1 MDIGNQI
8 RRLRMEKKVT
18 QEELASYLNVSAQAV
33 SKWEN
38 QASAPDIS
46 LLPGLATFFGVAID
60 ELFAIP
66 KEEQYERIENMWRRE
81 AVIPAE
87 TFQQSVRFL
96 QRDPAKDGNNIRALK
111 NLACLYNHRA
121 TGDRAQASEYAARA
135 IWLDPDDKSAWVA
148 WQEANHAACGDEW
161 YDNHFSVIEFCREV
175 LKKYPENYRAL
186 YTIIENLLADKRY
199 NDALPYIKKI
209 GETAPHSQQ
218 MLVYFGDVALG
229 QGDIDE
235 AKCFWNQAVE
245 KYPRR
250 WQAWC
255 DRADRMKKLGF
266 VSEAI
271 ADYEKSMEIQA
282 KPRLT
287 DPLYSLAQVHEQMGD
302 YNAAICDNERIL
314 QVLAEDYDTVSGK
327 DAEMLRQEIER
338 LKGLRTL

>member
-96 QRDPAKDGNNIRALK
+96 QRDLAKDGNNIRALK